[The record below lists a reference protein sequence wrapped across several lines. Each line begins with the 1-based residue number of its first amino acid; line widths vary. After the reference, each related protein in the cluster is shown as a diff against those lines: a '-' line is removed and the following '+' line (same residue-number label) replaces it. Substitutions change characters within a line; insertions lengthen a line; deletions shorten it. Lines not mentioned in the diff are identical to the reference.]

1 MSFEVRLRT
10 DEATSRHAYLH
21 NAGVNSQKY
30 QEFIYTPRRCQENVT
45 AISPVW
51 SRDMLTPSHSEINT
65 TKAGYYCGDNNNNN
79 NGYWAEGYSRIGW
92 DYRGKYQTISHLET
106 NSCLNA
112 KRHADKSSLNVSKTR
127 PLPFGH
133 NDNISV
139 ICCAVLVMRKD
150 VVWRLI
156 CIHPSVSSWAR

>member
-79 NGYWAEGYSRIGW
+79 GYWAEGYSRIGW

-106 NSCLNA
+106 NSCLNV
-112 KRHADKSSLNVSKTR
+112 KRHANKSSLNISKTR